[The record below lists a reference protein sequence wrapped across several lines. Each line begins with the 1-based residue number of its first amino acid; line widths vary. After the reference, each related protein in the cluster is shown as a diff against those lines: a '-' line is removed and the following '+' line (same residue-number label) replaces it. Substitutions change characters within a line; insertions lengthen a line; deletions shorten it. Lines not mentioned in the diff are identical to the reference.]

1 MNPEE
6 IRGKVI
12 LFQKE
17 LEEEC
22 YTYGWNRAMQSA
34 AQLYVNNISIEEE
47 NDILYYKMEK
57 YKNKYGMMIDTEI
70 KSIIDDLTETVIKEN
85 EQIQSNKYIVKIIK
99 NEN

>member
-1 MNPEE
+1 MDPE
-6 IRGKVI
+6 IISNKVL

-34 AQLYVNNISIEEE
+34 AQLYVNNISLEEE

-57 YKNKYGMMIDTEI
+57 YKDKYETMIDIEI
-70 KSIIDDLTETVIKEN
+70 EYVINDLIEKIVTIEPK
-85 EQIQSNKYIVKIIK
+85 QLNKYIVKIIK
-99 NEN
+99 DEN